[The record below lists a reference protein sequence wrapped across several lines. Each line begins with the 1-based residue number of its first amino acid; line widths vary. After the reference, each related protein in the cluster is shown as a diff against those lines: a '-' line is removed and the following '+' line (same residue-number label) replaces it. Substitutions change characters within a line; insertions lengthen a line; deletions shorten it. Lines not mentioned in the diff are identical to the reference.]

1 MTVPALAHFPNGST
15 IIVQTTTENVEIENV
30 QFTEEHITSISNS
43 DPVVKRKRKS
53 VKVED
58 VTEKKSKLDKLGH
71 KKLKKDK
78 FIETVTA
85 YKCKLC
91 DFLGLAI
98 EVVEEHLQREHE
110 AEYLDSSDWL
120 EVALKE
126 NIRLKCP
133 QCQNSFVSEGSR
145 SFKIHMMDDHG
156 EDEENANVYF
166 DLQNGLRRSQA
177 LQFMK
182 EQREIQKIQKSALVN
197 REMEAYVDIK
207 GELRVRTI
215 KSLVNDTDS
224 DEELDVTAEK
234 YFDVAR
240 GSSPVVAETP
250 NPSTPPKNVS
260 KRKTPAILSKKM
272 GRPKGT
278 KSVGISKLRSLNPNI
293 SMSEVVMGIPCQRDR
308 CGKKL
313 KGTNLSTE

>member
-30 QFTEEHITSISNS
+30 QFTEEQIASIDTSN
-43 DPVVKRKRKS
+43 PAVTRKRKS

-58 VTEKKSKLDKLGH
+58 VTEKKSKLERVSHENLKRDKL
-71 KKLKKDK
+71 
-78 FIETVTA
+78 IETVTA

-91 DFLGLAI
+91 HFLGLTI

-133 QCQNSFVSEGSR
+133 QCPNSFVSEGSR

-156 EDEENANVYF
+156 EEEENANVYF
-166 DLQNGLRRSQA
+166 ELQNGLRKSKA
-177 LQFMK
+177 LEFIK
-182 EQREIQKIQKSALVN
+182 EQKEIQKIQKTALVN
-197 REMEAYVDIK
+197 REMEAYVDSK

-215 KSLVNDTDS
+215 KAATDETD

-234 YFDVAR
+234 YFNVVR
-240 GSSPVVAETP
+240 GSTPVDDTP
-250 NPSTPPKNVS
+250 DPTTPPKLGS
-260 KRKTPAILSKKM
+260 KRKRPTILSSKKM

-278 KSVGISKLRSLNPNI
+278 KSVGLSKLKSLNPNI
-293 SMSEVVMGIPCQRDR
+293 SMSEVVMGTPCQRDR
-308 CGKKL
+308 CGK
-313 KGTNLSTE
+313 